1 MPNIKSAIK
10 KARRDTR
17 RYAMN
22 RVYRS
27 RIHTLTRKATEQIA
41 AKQVQEAAKT
51 LREAQSAIDKAA
63 KRSIIHKNTAARKI
77 ARLSRRLRLAA

>member
-10 KARRDTR
+10 KARQDTR
-17 RYAMN
+17 RHSAN

-27 RIHTLTRKATEQIA
+27 RIHSLTRKVVEQLE
-41 AKQVQEAAKT
+41 AKNKESALNAF
-51 LREAQSAIDKAA
+51 REMQSAIDKAA
-63 KRSIIHKNTAARKI
+63 KRRVIHKNAAARKI

>member
-10 KARRDTR
+10 KARQDVR
-17 RYAMN
+17 RYSAN
-22 RVYRS
+22 RPYRAKVQS
-27 RIHTLTRKATEQIA
+27 LTRKVLEQIE
-41 AKQVQEAAKT
+41 AKDLEGAKKT

-63 KRSIIHKNTAARKI
+63 KRRVIHKNTAARKI